1 MITKRFLE
9 WSRHA
14 NASERAEGA
23 NALARAYLYSD
34 LADEERGMAE
44 AALTTLLDD
53 GSAIV
58 RRALADAFASAEDA
72 PRHIVIALAH
82 DQSDVAAPVLA
93 RSPLLTDSDLVDCA
107 AVGDDIAQGAI
118 ALRAD
123 LSAAVCAALAEI
135 GRADPLM
142 ALCGNTG
149 AQISEFSLRRIVE
162 RHGDEAALREVILA
176 RPDLPVSV
184 HHMLIMAV
192 SSTLSQFIDQCQW
205 MRSERRTR
213 VVSEACEA
221 ATIAIAQDTVHES
234 SVALVQHLRATH
246 QLTAG
251 LLLRA
256 LFSQRVEFVVAA
268 IEDLSGQPHK
278 RVLALVRDPRSAG
291 FRALYLQAGLPD
303 SLLPAFR
310 AAFLALQ
317 DMAGQDNEP
326 LAGLNRG
333 MIERTLQAL
342 ADLPE
347 ADYDKLF
354 ALLRRYEAEA
364 TRAEARAFIDA
375 MMREPAA
382 NLEDDIRALIEQE
395 FVAAA

>member
-1 MITKRFLE
+1 MITRRFLE

-53 GSAIV
+53 NSALV
-58 RRALADAFASAEDA
+58 RRALADAFASAADA
-72 PRHIVIALAH
+72 PRSLVIALAH
-82 DQSDVAAPVLA
+82 DQSDVAAPLLA
-93 RSPLLTDSDLVDCA
+93 RSPLLSDADLVDCA
-107 AVGDDIAQGAI
+107 AVGDIVLQGAI
-118 ALRAD
+118 ATRAD
-123 LSAAVCAALAEI
+123 LSMPVCAALAE
-135 GRADPLM
+135 GAGPDPLII
-142 ALCGNTG
+142 LCGNTS
-149 AQISEFSLRRIVE
+149 AQISEASLRRMIE
-162 RHGDEAALREVILA
+162 RHGDVAALRETMLQ

-192 SSTLSQFIDQCQW
+192 SNTLSQFIDQCQW
-205 MRSERRTR
+205 MRSERRMR

-221 ATIAIAQDTVHES
+221 ATITIAEDAVKEQS
-234 SVALVQHLRATH
+234 LVLVRHLRETK

-256 LFSQRVEFVVAA
+256 LFSHRFGFVAAA
-268 IEDLSGQPHK
+268 IEDLSGQPAK
-278 RVLALVRDPRSAG
+278 RVTALLNDPRSAA
-291 FRALYLQAGLPD
+291 FRALYLQSGLPE

-310 AAFLALQ
+310 AALLARRACAHDAPAQLSRRMIEQTLLAL
-317 DMAGQDNEP
+317 E
-326 LAGLNRG
+326 
-333 MIERTLQAL
+333 
-342 ADLPE
+342 DLPE

-354 ALLRRYEAEA
+354 ALLRRYETEA

-375 MMREPAA
+375 MMSEPAA
-382 NLEDDIRALIEQE
+382 NIEDEIRALVEAE
-395 FVAAA
+395 FSVAA